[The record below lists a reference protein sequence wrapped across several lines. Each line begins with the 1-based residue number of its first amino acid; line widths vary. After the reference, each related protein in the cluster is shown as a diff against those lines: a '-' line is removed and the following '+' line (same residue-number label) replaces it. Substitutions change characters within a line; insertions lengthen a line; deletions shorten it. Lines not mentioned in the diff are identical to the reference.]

1 MRSTDIVI
9 FKNRYHHSLPC
20 FALLW
25 LALEDD
31 ERITS
36 GSGLHFLS
44 LIICINYMI
53 ESVQKEPR
61 SRLDQGSIA
70 DREDRS
76 RGLVFQGNEHNA
88 EKNRT
93 RYNF

>member
-1 MRSTDIVI
+1 MGFCRVGLIIGRLEELGPSMRSADIVI

-31 ERITS
+31 ERMAS
-36 GSGLHFLS
+36 GSGSHFLS

-61 SRLDQGSIA
+61 SRLDEGSIA
-70 DREDRS
+70 GREDRS
-76 RGLVFQGNEHNA
+76 R
-88 EKNRT
+88 
-93 RYNF
+93 